1 MKKKTIIMS
10 SLIVLLVITGIVL
23 LLLEKEPV
31 IDDSILYSVNFD
43 NVVLR
48 FKHVDNVIPQNQ
60 IVIVEKSTDN
70 GKTFETI
77 TEEQVIVSLE
87 PRFVFLNTELG
98 FAIKKPNNI
107 KDNGKYLGMY
117 VTNDGGKTFNNS
129 VINYDNPNI
138 EVLTITDVPFYNNE
152 KLVLPCSIYTIKEDQ
167 SGYENVSL
175 YFTSNDNG
183 LTWNLDE
190 SIKGSDIV
198 DKINVTIN
206 GKKYEANLE
215 NNETV
220 KSLVNLLPREFNMN
234 ELNGN
239 EKYVYLDTKLPMDAS
254 NPKHISKG
262 DIMLYGDNCLVI
274 FYESFDTSYSYTKIG
289 HIDNLD
295 DLGNNSVL
303 VKIER

>member
-1 MKKKTIIMS
+1 MNKKIIIG
-10 SLIVLLVITGIVL
+10 SLIIILSIVGIIL
-23 LLLEKEPV
+23 LLSKKEKTDEN
-31 IDDSILYSVNFD
+31 ILYSVKFD
-43 NVVLR
+43 NVILR
-48 FKHVDNVIPQNQ
+48 FKHIDNVIPQNQ
-60 IVIVEKSTDN
+60 IVAVEKSTDD
-70 GKTFETI
+70 GKTFEII
-77 TEEQVIVSLE
+77 TEGQVIVSLE
-87 PRFVFLNTELG
+87 PKFVFLNEKLG
-98 FAIKKPNNI
+98 FAVKKPNNI
-107 KDNGKYLGMY
+107 KDNGKYYGMY
-117 VTNDGGKTFNNS
+117 VTNDGGRTFNNT

-138 EVLTITDVPFYNNE
+138 EVLTIDSVPFYENG
-152 KLVLPCSIYTIKEDQ
+152 KLVLPCSIYTVKKDQ
-167 SGYENVSL
+167 SGYENVNL

-215 NNETV
+215 NNETA